1 MRAFLALTLAAI
13 ACTSC
18 SGPRVTGPGTSAGGV
33 GGPSGPGAA
42 SSTPPPLGTAPPTVR
57 IDLDSVKPVLADPR
71 LSVALA
77 RVEARDYLAAIQ
89 ILDVGLTTL
98 PPGAPETMPWT
109 YQLARLSF
117 DAKNDEQGFALL
129 GKVARS
135 DYALAPYARF
145 ALAKEAVRRG
155 KLDEGNALLADVPAD
170 LGDGRELS
178 LLRAEIAERKSRCDV
193 ALPLLRAHLAS
204 SAKPSRWPEVTTRA
218 VRCLLA
224 PGVTPEAAE
233 EALTLARRVTI
244 GAPTSS
250 FAGTATSQI
259 ALALAALPPDRR
271 SALAGLSWEQ
281 EADRARAYFDAGQTS
296 AAVKAAKTLEST
308 LPETERRGPAGCKVA
323 LLEANIAVKA
333 RKRPRAADGFQ
344 AAIDRCTGEDR
355 IVALF
360 QGGKASRSAGRA
372 PEAAARFALLEA
384 EAPTHRLADDAR
396 LRGAEAARLANDE
409 PGFVKALEK
418 FDEAYP
424 KGDMVSD
431 ALFTLALHR
440 IGKNDWAG
448 ALETLER
455 AEKARPRERDYRA
468 AGRTTYFRGRALAA
482 LGKRDE
488 AISAYQHVVR
498 DYPFTYYML
507 LAHARLSE
515 IDPALAA
522 AARTEGEGK
531 TDPDALTVPDLP
543 ALHTPA
549 FARAVE
555 LVRQG
560 QNDEAK
566 QELASLGLYGAD
578 AAPSGQW
585 IAALLF
591 GNAGAVTLSHAVPRS
606 KLAEWFD
613 HYPTGA
619 FRKAWEIAYPRPY
632 LTTVEDETKRS
643 QIPLSLAYAIMR
655 EESAFDPAVASPAK
669 AFGLMQLILPTAKS
683 MASRRGIPVS
693 VDLLRTPGTNVA
705 LGCQYLGMLRGRFP
719 ECPMLAIPSYNAG
732 PGAPERWLR
741 ERPGEELDL
750 FVERIPYDETRNYTK
765 RVLGSYA
772 AYLAL
777 YEPARLD
784 EVLRLPLHP
793 RALAVAV
800 PPTSGEDAPAA
811 APDGATEGGTDGGSD
826 GSQDKPGEA
835 TN

>member
-1 MRAFLALTLAAI
+1 MRVFTALTVAAF

-18 SGPRVTGPGTSAGGV
+18 SGTRVTGPGTSAGGV
-33 GGPSGPGAA
+33 GGPSAPSAG
-42 SSTPPPLGTAPPTVR
+42 SSTTAPPSADAPTVR
-57 IDLDSVKPVLADPR
+57 IDLDTVKPVLADPR

-98 PPGAPETMPWT
+98 PPDAPEAMPWT

-117 DAKNDEQGFALL
+117 EAKNDEQGFALL
-129 GKVARS
+129 GKVAQS

-155 KLDEGNALLADVPAD
+155 RLDEGQKLLDAVPPDLAGGRDVA
-170 LGDGRELS
+170 
-178 LLRAEIAERKSRCDV
+178 LLRAEIAERKSQCEV
-193 ALPLLRAHLAS
+193 AVPLLRAHLAT
-204 SAKPSRWPEVTTRA
+204 SARPSRWPEVTTRL
-218 VRCLLA
+218 VRCLLV
-224 PGVTPEAAE
+224 PGATPETTE
-233 EALTLARRVTI
+233 EALALARHVTI
-244 GAPTSS
+244 AAPTTT

-259 ALALAALPPDRR
+259 AQALAALPPDRR
-271 SALAGLSWEQ
+271 AALSSLSWEQ
-281 EADRARAYFDAGQTS
+281 QADRARAYFDAGQVAAAAKS
-296 AAVKAAKTLEST
+296 AATLESS
-308 LPETERRGPAGCKVA
+308 LPEAERNAAAGCKVA
-323 LLEANIAVKA
+323 SLLANIAVKQ
-333 RKRPRAADGFQ
+333 RKRPKAADAFQ
-344 AAIDRCTGEDR
+344 VAIDRCKGEDR

-372 PEAAARFALLEA
+372 PESAARFALVES

-396 LRGAEAARLANDE
+396 LRGAEATRLANDE

-431 ALFTLALHR
+431 ALFALALHR

-455 AEKARPRERDYRA
+455 AEKARPREQDYRA

-482 LGKRDE
+482 LGRRDD
-488 AISAYQHVVR
+488 ALAAYQAVVR
-498 DYPFTYYML
+498 DYPYTYYML
-507 LAHARLSE
+507 HAYARLAE
-515 IDPALAA
+515 MDAA
-522 AARTEGEGK
+522 TAAK
-531 TDPDALTVPDLP
+531 TRADAETKADPDAMTVEDAP

-566 QELASLGLYGAD
+566 LELTQLGLYGAE
-578 AAPSGQW
+578 APPSGQW
-585 IAALLF
+585 VTALLF
-591 GNAGAVTLSHAVPRS
+591 GNAGAVQLSHAVPRS
-606 KLAEWFD
+606 KLTAAFE

-619 FRKAWEIAYPRPY
+619 FRRAWEIAYPRPY
-632 LTTVEDETKRS
+632 LATVEDETKRS
-643 QIPLSLAYAIMR
+643 AIPVSLAYAIMR
-655 EESAFDPAVASPAK
+655 EESAFDPQVASPAK

-683 MASRRGIPVS
+683 MASRRGIPVT
-693 VDLLRTPGTNVA
+693 VDLLRTPATNVA
-705 LGCQYLGMLRGRFP
+705 LGCQYLGVLRGRFP
-719 ECPMLAIPSYNAG
+719 ECPVLAIPSYNAG

-784 EVLRLPLHP
+784 EVLKLPLRP
-793 RALAVAV
+793 RATVAV
-800 PPTSGEDAPAA
+800 QAPAPADDTSG
-811 APDGATEGGTDGGSD
+811 DGGA
-826 GSQDKPGEA
+826 DKEA
-835 TN
+835 EGTSTN

>member
-1 MRAFLALTLAAI
+1 MRALLALTVAAI

-18 SGPRVTGPGTSAGGV
+18 SGTRVTGPGTSAGGV
-33 GGPSGPGAA
+33 GAPIGSAAA
-42 SSTPPPLGTAPPTVR
+42 SSTGPSAPPPTVVL
-57 IDLDSVKPVLADPR
+57 DLDSVKPVLADPR
-71 LSVALA
+71 LAVALSK
-77 RVEARDYLAAIQ
+77 VEAHDYLAAIQ

-98 PPGAPETMPWT
+98 PPDAPETMPWT

-117 DAKNDEQGFALL
+117 EAKHDEQAFALL
-129 GKVARS
+129 GKVAQS
-135 DYALAPYARF
+135 DYALAPYARY

-155 KLDEGNALLADVPAD
+155 KLDEGAALLRDVPDD
-170 LGDGRELS
+170 LGDGRELA

-204 SAKPSRWPEVTTRA
+204 SAKPPRWPEVTTRL

-224 PGVTPEAAE
+224 PGATPEAAE
-233 EALTLARRVTI
+233 EALGLARRVTI
-244 GAPTSS
+244 LAPTSS
-250 FAGTATSQI
+250 FAGTANSQI
-259 ALALAALPPDRR
+259 ALALAALPTDRR
-271 SALAGLSWEQ
+271 AALANLSWEQ
-281 EADRARAYFDAGQTS
+281 QADRARAFFDAGQTT
-296 AAVKAAKTLEST
+296 AAAKAAKALEAA
-308 LPETERRGPAGCKVA
+308 LPETERKGEAGCKVA
-323 LLEANIAVKA
+323 LLEANLAVKQ
-333 RKRPRAADGFQ
+333 RKRPKAAEGFQ
-344 AAIDRCTGEDR
+344 VAIDRCKGEDR
-355 IVALF
+355 VVALF

-372 PEAAARFALLEA
+372 PESAARFALLES

-409 PGFVKALEK
+409 PGFVKALET

-482 LGKRDE
+482 LGKRAE
-488 AISAYQHVVR
+488 AVTAYQNVVR

-522 AARTEGEGK
+522 SARSEAEAK
-531 TDPDALTVPDLP
+531 PEPASLAVPDLP
-543 ALHTPA
+543 ALQTKG

-560 QNDEAK
+560 QLDEAK
-566 QELASLGLYGAD
+566 QELSSLGLYGAE
-578 AAPSGQW
+578 ANAQGQW
-585 IAALLF
+585 ITALLF
-591 GNAGAVTLSHAVPRS
+591 GNAGAVMLSHAVPRN
-606 KLAEWFD
+606 KMAEWFD
-613 HYPTGA
+613 HYPTGQ

-632 LTTVEDETKRS
+632 LSTVEDETKRS

-655 EESAFDPAVASPAK
+655 EESAFDPQVASPAK
-669 AFGLMQLILPTAKS
+669 AYGLMQLILPTAKS
-683 MASRRGIPVS
+683 MATRRGIPVTT
-693 VDLLRTPGTNVA
+693 DLLRTPPTNVA

-719 ECPMLAIPSYNAG
+719 DCPMLAIPSYNAG

-793 RALAVAV
+793 RAPAVA
-800 PPTSGEDAPAA
+800 PPTEKTDESAAEPEAAGDKEGESA
-811 APDGATEGGTDGGSD
+811 
-826 GSQDKPGEA
+826 
-835 TN
+835 N